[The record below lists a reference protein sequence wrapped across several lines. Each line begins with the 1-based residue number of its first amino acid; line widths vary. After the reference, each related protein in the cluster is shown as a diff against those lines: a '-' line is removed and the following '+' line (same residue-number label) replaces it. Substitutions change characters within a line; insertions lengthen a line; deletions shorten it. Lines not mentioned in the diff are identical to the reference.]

1 MRSLVGQQQQTPAAH
16 PDGLVRDFSDHSF
29 QTSPTASPQSV
40 PTAPL
45 ASVDEDTLVPA
56 QRHASIPRSRDRADS
71 PAPSE
76 PGSLRLHSHGS
87 GASYVGSVHW
97 AAVLESISELRD
109 HYEEE
114 EEARM
119 LATSDH
125 ALLQSPGPRLLYE
138 PVQATKAHLLAS
150 IPARPV
156 VDRMVARYFNAQ
168 GVVPGILHSGHFLR
182 EVRCL
187 LRAGVQCQL
196 PMYISFPV
204 PSLPPLSLPPAS
216 ACSLNSPRWL
226 TVWTTFL

>member
-1 MRSLVGQQQQTPAAH
+1 MSCTYELDRSRKGKSKVSVGDRIQQLEDLVRSLVGQQQQQQTPAAH
-16 PDGLVRDFSDHSF
+16 LQDVSEHSS

-40 PTAPL
+40 PTTPL
-45 ASVDEDTLVPA
+45 ASSVDKDALVPV
-56 QRHASIPRSRDRADS
+56 QSHASMSRSRDRDRAGS

-76 PGSLRLHSHGS
+76 PGSMRLHSHGV

-97 AAVLESISELRD
+97 AAVLDSISELRD

-125 ALLQSPGPRLLYE
+125 VLLQSPGPRLLYE
-138 PVQATKAHLLAS
+138 PIQATKAHLLAS

-156 VDRMVARYFNAQ
+156 VDRMVARYFNAE
-168 GVVPGILHSGHFLR
+168 GVVPAILHSGHFLR

-187 LRAGVQCQL
+187 LHARV
-196 PMYISFPV
+196 
-204 PSLPPLSLPPAS
+204 
-216 ACSLNSPRWL
+216 
-226 TVWTTFL
+226 